1 LLHSKTPADLICM
14 CQSIFLNLKPGGIL
28 VSVNDNP
35 DDKPPY
41 YSFIK
46 YGWEKINPKDNIRNE
61 GDQVEV
67 RHFNTNGTEFVIKH
81 FHWNKS
87 TYEMALFRAGLSTV
101 EFHRAQIAPVAAKA
115 DNEKYWDDFLAYN
128 EIMFIKATKA
138 DS

>member
-1 LLHSKTPADLICM
+1 MVQIELLWFSGQHYLRSAHIIT
-14 CQSIFLNLKPGGIL
+14 
-28 VSVNDNP
+28 
-35 DDKPPY
+35 
-41 YSFIK
+41 
-46 YGWEKINPKDNIRNE
+46 DNIRNE